1 VIFILHISVCEAILV
16 LLGAG
21 DSTSPLNCDAG
32 NLLRSGDVMAY
43 NDLARMLAI
52 DNSFEED

>member
-1 VIFILHISVCEAILV
+1 M

-32 NLLRSGDVMAY
+32 NLLRSGDELAFKS
-43 NDLARMLAI
+43 LARMIAL
-52 DNSFEED
+52 DNSFNVNDARVM